1 MLKKIIPYSL
11 LFVVVFAVSYFYF
24 LDRYTA
30 GALAYLKGRLT
41 AGPSSN
47 EETVDSEPKTETCP
61 LNGAMHGKSQ
71 RALWE
76 SRRPLGIMIEN
87 SVDAR
92 PQSGLSSA
100 DVVFEAVAEGG
111 ITRFLAIFYCQDAE
125 TIGPVRSARVYF
137 MDFVSGFGADP
148 LYAHVGGAN
157 TPGPADALGQIEEEG
172 WAGYNDLNQFS
183 IGFPAF
189 WRDYERLPGVAVEH
203 TMYTSSQKLWEIG
216 RDRNLTNKDKKGKQ
230 WDANYQGWEFENDAP
245 LSSRPQK
252 QQIKF
257 GFWENYHNFDVVW
270 AYNQNTNNY
279 SRANGKKPHL
289 DNNTQKPLTTK
300 NVVVLFMEESV
311 ANDGYENGQHLL
323 YETTGNGEA
332 LIFKNGK
339 TIKAT
344 WAKED
349 RYSQIY
355 LYDEKDREIKF
366 VAGPIWFEVIPS
378 DNKVQY

>member
-1 MLKKIIPYSL
+1 MLKKTPIYIL
-11 LFVVVFAVSYFYF
+11 LFIVVFAISYFYF
-24 LDRYTA
+24 LDQYTA
-30 GALAYLKGRLT
+30 GAFAYLKGRLT
-41 AGPSSN
+41 NNADLN
-47 EETVDSEPKTETCP
+47 EEGESDEPKTEACP
-61 LNGAMHGKSQ
+61 LNGVLYGKSQ
-71 RALWE
+71 RRLWE

-87 SVDAR
+87 SLDAR
-92 PQSGLSSA
+92 PQSGLSNA
-100 DVVFEAVAEGG
+100 DVIFEAVAEGG

-125 TIGPVRSARVYF
+125 VIGPVRSARVYF
-137 MDFVSGFGADP
+137 MDFVSGFGNDP

-157 TPGPADALGQIEEEG
+157 TSGPADALGQIEEEG

-230 WDANYQGWEFENDAP
+230 WDANYQGWGFEKDAP
-245 LSSRPQK
+245 LSSRPEK

-257 GFWENYHNFDVVW
+257 GFWENYHGFDVVW
-270 AYNQNTNNY
+270 TYNQNNNNY
-279 SRANGKKPHL
+279 SRTNGKKPHL
-289 DNNTQKPLTTK
+289 DNNIGQPLTTK
-300 NVVVLFMEESV
+300 NVIVLFMEESA

-323 YETTGNGEA
+323 YETTGSGEA
-332 LIFKNGK
+332 LVFKNGK
-339 TIKAT
+339 AIKAT

-355 LYDEKDREIKF
+355 IYDQQEREIKF
-366 VAGPIWFEVIPS
+366 VNGPIWFEVIPS
-378 DNKVQY
+378 DNKVRY